1 MSMMNKNS
9 PKSLVKLNEV
19 HKVNIEKRLAHR
31 LEAARAKGNQDLV
44 KALESERQLLE

>member
-31 LEAARAKGNQDLV
+31 LEAARAKGNQNLV
-44 KALESERQLLE
+44 KALESERQLLN